1 MNVKQDSIKSNIN
14 LNILLSNIPVAILLV
29 DYKYNIVFINYAG
42 ENLLGESS
50 NVLSNKNLKNFL
62 SIDNQLY
69 SLINQVLKQKFN
81 ATQYDITINDL
92 KKKPLLVD
100 VEAGLYDDDCI
111 ILCFHKRSIAEQID
125 RRVIQKNIHSV
136 SGLSAL
142 MAHEIKNP
150 LSGIKGA
157 AQLLADVVNDNEDKD
172 LTTLIVNEVDRIGEL
187 VNRVSSISDNN
198 IVNRSKIN
206 IHDILQRVNKL
217 AKSSFA
223 KNCNIIELYDPSLPE
238 IYGDINSLI
247 QVFLNLVKNAAEAK
261 TDGTITIQTGY
272 RHGFNIKVSGSN
284 NRLKLPIYVNII
296 DNGPGI
302 PERIRSHLFEPFVSS
317 KYGGSGLGLSIVS
330 SIVEEHG
337 GIIEVNS
344 HKKTIFTVLF
354 PALEESKK

>member
-1 MNVKQDSIKSNIN
+1 MSLKQESIKGNIN
-14 LNILLSNIPVAILLV
+14 FNILLSNIPAAILLI
-29 DYKYNIVFINYAG
+29 DAKYNIVFINYAG
-42 ENLLGESS
+42 EILLGESS
-50 NVLSNKNLKNFL
+50 NILLNKSLKSFL

-81 ATQYDITINDL
+81 ATQYYITINDL

-100 VEAGLYDDDCI
+100 VEAGLYNDDYI

-136 SGLSAL
+136 SGLSSL

-157 AQLLADVVNDNEDKD
+157 AQLLGDVVDDDNKD
-172 LTTLIVNEVDRIGEL
+172 LTSLIVNEVDRIGEL
-187 VNRVSSISDNN
+187 VNRVSSISDKN
-198 IVNRSKIN
+198 IVNRTKIN
-206 IHDILQRVNKL
+206 IHDILQRVNRL

-223 KNCNIIELYDPSLPE
+223 KNCSIIELYDPSLPE
-238 IYGDINSLI
+238 IYGDMNSLI

-261 TDGTITIQTGY
+261 MDGVITIETGY

-344 HKKTIFTVLF
+344 DKNTVFTVLF
-354 PALEESKK
+354 PALEENKR

>member
-1 MNVKQDSIKSNIN
+1 MNLKQGGLKGNVN
-14 LNILLSNIPVAILLV
+14 FNILLSNIPAAILLI
-29 DYKYNIVFINYAG
+29 DSKYNIVFINYAG
-42 ENLLGESS
+42 EILLGESS
-50 NVLSNKNLKNFL
+50 NGLSNKNLKNFL

-92 KKKPLLVD
+92 KKKALLVD
-100 VEAGLYDDDCI
+100 VEAGLYDDDQI

-136 SGLSAL
+136 SGLSSL

-157 AQLLADVVNDNEDKD
+157 AQLLGDVVDDDNKD
-172 LTTLIVNEVDRIGEL
+172 LTSLIVNEVDRIGEL
-187 VNRVSSISDNN
+187 VNRISSISDNN
-198 IVNRSKIN
+198 IINRTKIN
-206 IHDILQRVNKL
+206 IHDILQRVNRL

-238 IYGDINSLI
+238 IYGDMNSLI

-261 TDGTITIQTGY
+261 IDGTITIQTGY

-296 DNGPGI
+296 DNGSGI
-302 PERIRSHLFEPFVSS
+302 PERIRSHLFEPFVTS

-344 HKKTIFTVLF
+344 DKNTVFTVLF

>member
-284 NRLKLPIYVNII
+284 NRLKLPIYVSII
-296 DNGPGI
+296 DDGPGI
-302 PERIRSHLFEPFVSS
+302 PERIRSHLFEPFVTS

-337 GIIEVNS
+337 GIIEVKND
-344 HKKTIFTVLF
+344 KNTIFTVLF
-354 PALEESKK
+354 PSLKESKK